1 MLICHSSFSI
11 RHFTVATKRDY
22 YDILGVP
29 HGASADDIK
38 SAYRRLAKQYHPD
51 VNRET
56 GAEDKFKEVSEAY
69 TVLSDDQKRAAYDR
83 YGHAGVSG
91 SGFGGPDFTN
101 FGVEDI
107 FESFFGSFGGMRSGA
122 ARRAPR
128 RGPDLR
134 HDLTISFEE
143 AIGGVDN
150 EIEFTRDELC
160 PACRGSG
167 AEPGTSPVRC
177 ATCKGTGEV
186 RQVRQTF
193 LGSMVSATT
202 CPTCRGTGEV
212 ITSPCHTCRGRMQV
226 QQTRHRT
233 VAIPA
238 GVDTGTRVRIPGEGE
253 PGVNGGPHGDL
264 YVFINVAPHKYFR
277 RQGDDIVLEVAI
289 NLALAALGGEVQVP
303 TVNGTEKLKIPAG
316 TQPGT
321 VFQMRGRG
329 VPHLQRGGRGD
340 MHIVVTVATPT
351 NLNGEQKKLLKD
363 LARQLSNEAVPQERG
378 LVDRMR
384 DVLGGE

>member
-1 MLICHSSFSI
+1 
-11 RHFTVATKRDY
+11 
-22 YDILGVP
+22 
-29 HGASADDIK
+29 
-38 SAYRRLAKQYHPD
+38 
-51 VNRET
+51 
-56 GAEDKFKEVSEAY
+56 
-69 TVLSDDQKRAAYDR
+69 
-83 YGHAGVSG
+83 
-91 SGFGGPDFTN
+91 
-101 FGVEDI
+101 
-107 FESFFGSFGGMRSGA
+107 MRSGA

-143 AIGGVDN
+143 AIGGVDK

-160 PACRGSG
+160 PACKGSG
-167 AEPGTSPVRC
+167 AEPGTSPTRC

-212 ITSPCHTCRGRMQV
+212 ITSPCHTCRGRTQV
-226 QQTRHRT
+226 QQTRRRT

-253 PGVNGGPHGDL
+253 PGINGGPHGDL
-264 YVFINVAPHKYFR
+264 YVFLNVAPHKYFR

-289 NLALAALGGEVQVP
+289 NMALAALGGEVQVP
-303 TVNGTEKLKIPAG
+303 TVNGAEKLKIPAG

-340 MHIVVTVATPT
+340 MHVVVTVATPT
-351 NLNGEQKKLLKD
+351 HLNGEQKKLLKD
-363 LARQLSNEAVPQERG
+363 LARQLGNEAVPQERG

>member
-11 RHFTVATKRDY
+11 RHFIVANKRDY
-22 YDILGVP
+22 YDVLGLP
-29 HGASADDIK
+29 RGASADDVK

-51 VNRET
+51 VNREA
-56 GAEDKFKEVSEAY
+56 GAEDKFKEINEAY
-69 TVLSDDQKRAAYDR
+69 AVLSDDQKRAAYDR

-91 SGFGGPDFTN
+91 SGFGAPDYAN

-107 FESFFGSFGGMRSGA
+107 FESFFGSFGGMRSGT

-143 AIGGVDN
+143 AISGVDKD
-150 EIEFTRDELC
+150 IEFTRDELC
-160 PACRGSG
+160 PACKGSG
-167 AEPGTSPVRC
+167 AEPGTSPTRC

-212 ITSPCHTCRGRMQV
+212 IASPCHTCRGRTQV
-226 QQTRHRT
+226 QQTRRRT

-264 YVFINVAPHKYFR
+264 YVFLNVAPHKYFR

-289 NLALAALGGEVQVP
+289 NMALAALGGEVQVP
-303 TVNGTEKLKIPAG
+303 TVNGAEKLKIPAG

-321 VFQMRGRG
+321 VFQMRGKG

-340 MHIVVTVATPT
+340 MHVVVTVATPT
-351 NLNGEQKKLLKD
+351 HLNGEQKKLLKD
-363 LARQLSNEAVPQERG
+363 LARQLSDEAIPQERG
-378 LVDRMR
+378 LVDRIR
-384 DVLGGE
+384 EVLSGE

>member
-1 MLICHSSFSI
+1 M
-11 RHFTVATKRDY
+11 ATKRDY
-22 YDILGVP
+22 YDVLGLP
-29 HGASADDIK
+29 RGAGADDIK

-51 VNRET
+51 VNREA
-56 GAEDKFKEVSEAY
+56 GAEDKFKEVNEAY
-69 TVLSDDQKRAAYDR
+69 AVLSDNQKRAAYDR

-143 AIGGVDN
+143 AIGGVDK

-160 PACRGSG
+160 PACKGSG
-167 AEPGTSPVRC
+167 AEPGTSPTRC

-226 QQTRHRT
+226 QQTRRRT
-233 VAIPA
+233 VATPA

-253 PGVNGGPHGDL
+253 PGINGGPHGDL
-264 YVFINVAPHKYFR
+264 YVFLNVAPHKYFR

-303 TVNGTEKLKIPAG
+303 TVNGAEKLKIPAG

-329 VPHLQRGGRGD
+329 VPHLQRSGRGD
-340 MHIVVTVATPT
+340 MHVVVTVATPT

>member
-1 MLICHSSFSI
+1 M
-11 RHFTVATKRDY
+11 ATKRDY
-22 YDILGVP
+22 YEVLGV
-29 HGASADDIK
+29 GRNASADEIK
-38 SAYRRLAKQYHPD
+38 GAFRKLARQYHPD
-51 VNRET
+51 VNKDS
-56 GAEDKFKEVSEAY
+56 GAEEKFKELNEAY
-69 TVLSDDQKRAAYDR
+69 GVLSDEQKRAAYDR

-91 SGFGGPDFTN
+91 AGFGAADFSGFGM
-101 FGVEDI
+101 EDI
-107 FESFFGSFGGMRSGA
+107 FESIFGSFGGARSTS
-122 ARRAPR
+122 RRSPR
-128 RGPDLR
+128 RGGDLR
-134 HDLTISFEE
+134 YDLTIPFEE
-143 AIGGVDN
+143 AISGAQK
-150 EIEFTRDELC
+150 EIQVTRHEVC
-160 PACRGSG
+160 ETCRGSG
-167 AEPGTSPVRC
+167 AEPGTSPTRC
-177 ATCKGTGEV
+177 ATCKGSGEV

-238 GVDTGTRVRIPGEGE
+238 GVDAGTRVRIPGEGE

-340 MHIVVTVATPT
+340 MHVVVTVATPT

>member
-1 MLICHSSFSI
+1 M
-11 RHFTVATKRDY
+11 ATKRDY
-22 YDILGVP
+22 YDVLGLP
-29 HGASADDIK
+29 RGASADDIK

-51 VNRET
+51 VNREA
-56 GAEDKFKEVSEAY
+56 GAEDKFKEVNEAY
-69 TVLSDDQKRAAYDR
+69 AVLSDDQKRAAYDR
-83 YGHAGVSG
+83 YGHVGVSG
-91 SGFGGPDFTN
+91 SGFGAPDYTN

-143 AIGGVDN
+143 AIGGVDK

-160 PACRGSG
+160 PACKGSG
-167 AEPGTSPVRC
+167 AEPGTSPTRC

-212 ITSPCHTCRGRMQV
+212 ITSPCHTCRGRTQV
-226 QQTRHRT
+226 QQTRRRT

-253 PGVNGGPHGDL
+253 PGINGGPHGDL
-264 YVFINVAPHKYFR
+264 YVFLNVAPHKYFR

-289 NLALAALGGEVQVP
+289 NMALAALGGEVQVP
-303 TVNGTEKLKIPAG
+303 TVNGAEKLKIPAG

-340 MHIVVTVATPT
+340 MHVVVTVATPT
-351 NLNGEQKKLLKD
+351 HLNGEQKKLLKD
-363 LARQLSNEAVPQERG
+363 LARQLGNEAVPQERG

>member
-1 MLICHSSFSI
+1 M
-11 RHFTVATKRDY
+11 ATKRDY

-29 HGASADDIK
+29 RGASADDIK

-143 AIGGVDN
+143 AIGGVDK

-177 ATCKGTGEV
+177 ATCKGKGEV

-329 VPHLQRGGRGD
+329 VPHLQRSGRGD
-340 MHIVVTVATPT
+340 MHVVVTVATPT